1 VSAALQRPAK
11 PVRVGKAR
19 KDAPCERTVQR
30 GIVGAL
36 RAMGYRVIHIPNG
49 VKYAGTVTDRVR
61 QAAVMRADGMVP
73 GTPDLLVCNPKAPS
87 GLSFG
92 WIEVKR
98 EGSALSEAQIGFR
111 DSCARDGFNWC
122 AVCTLDEAIAALKA
136 WGWIA

>member
-1 VSAALQRPAK
+1 MSAAIQRPAK
-11 PVRVGKAR
+11 RVRVGKAR

-49 VKYAGTVTDRVR
+49 VKYAGDADRRAIQGKVL
-61 QAAVMRADGMVP
+61 RADGFVS
-73 GTPDLLVCNPKAPS
+73 GTPDLLVMNPKAPT
-87 GLSFG
+87 GLAFG
-92 WIEVKR
+92 WLEVKR
-98 EGSALSEAQIGFR
+98 EGGVLSPDQLGFR

-122 AVCTLDEAIAALKA
+122 AVCTLDESIAALKA